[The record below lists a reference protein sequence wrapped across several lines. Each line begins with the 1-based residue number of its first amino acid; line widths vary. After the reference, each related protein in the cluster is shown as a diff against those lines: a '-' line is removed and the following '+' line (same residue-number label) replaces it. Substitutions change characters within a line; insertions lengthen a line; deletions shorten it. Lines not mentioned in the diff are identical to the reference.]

1 MSLLLVIENYSRKN
15 RGRVSAYPELTLKDI
30 DFNKIALVF
39 VMLFKINCI
48 FADYKKNKHGVCVS
62 YRGI

>member
-1 MSLLLVIENYSRKN
+1 MMRKSN
-15 RGRVSAYPELTLKDI
+15 NLKCVFLSEIYLKDI